1 MNPSSP
7 LRFRYNPYDSSVKHY
22 IFKVDTP
29 DNKPV
34 RLPPHAGKH
43 FLVDVG
49 QPLDLPAL
57 PRLGLPVNVR
67 RDNRTNQQL
76 VMDLSIVPVN
86 VREGLVAFRRSSL
99 WLERLQTFLRVGFNV
114 LVTAAWFD
122 RSTSKLQLVLR
133 SKEEVRY
140 VVQRAWFFRWHDDAF
155 NLVSAHKGV
164 AGEGHD
170 TPLYAKE

>member
-1 MNPSSP
+1 MNPP
-7 LRFRYNPYDSSVKHY
+7 TVPFRYNPYDSSLTRY
-22 IFKVDTP
+22 INPKPDTP

-34 RLPPHAGKH
+34 RLPPHAEKH
-43 FLVDVG
+43 FLVDLSR
-49 QPLDLPAL
+49 PLDLTT
-57 PRLGLPVNVR
+57 LGWLDLHVFVNVR

-76 VMDLSIVPVN
+76 VMDLSNVPEN

-122 RSTSKLQLVLR
+122 RSTSKLKLVLR
-133 SKEEVRY
+133 SEEEVRY

-155 NLVSAHKGV
+155 NLVSAHTGG
-164 AGEGHD
+164 AGEGLD
-170 TPLYAKE
+170 TPLY